1 MNMTAIAIV
10 AIICWTIVKLTG
22 RDKPKKKASSDMASA
37 AENAA
42 LKQQMD
48 AMQERIEVLERIVTD
63 EKYDLQRQFDAL
75 KKDSDR
81 AA

>member
-1 MNMTAIAIV
+1 MDMTAIAIV

-22 RDKPKKKASSDMASA
+22 RDKPRKVSKSDYTSA

-75 KKDSDR
+75 KKDTDR

>member
-10 AIICWTIVKLTG
+10 AIICWTIVSLTG
-22 RDKPKKKASSDMASA
+22 AKKTKKKEKHDESTI
-37 AENAA
+37 AENAELRA
-42 LKQQMD
+42 KLD

-63 EKYDLQRQFDAL
+63 DKYDLNRQFENL
-75 KKDSDR
+75 RKDSDK

>member
-22 RDKPKKKASSDMASA
+22 RDKPRKVSKSDNTSA

-75 KKDSDR
+75 KKDADR